1 MTATKLPDEIDV
13 TPTAPV
19 RRRGRRPGRLR
30 TLTRRDKVLIG
41 FMLGVPILIEAAFI
55 WLPALASVALSFT
68 KWTGVGGIH
77 DVSCKSLPSVP
88 GIPQPGCLYG
98 VQNYNQALT
107 NYPDFWPAVE
117 HNVIWLLVFMFIA
130 TPLGML
136 FAVIIDRGIKGSR
149 IYQSILFL
157 PVMLSL
163 ALIGIIWELIY
174 SPNYGLINSV
184 IGRNGNDNLIDWLGN
199 PHLNLWALLV
209 EASWRQAG
217 YVMVLYL
224 AGLKAIDP
232 ALREAA
238 LVDGANARQTFFR
251 VVFPAMRPINI
262 VVMVVTVIES
272 LRAFDLVYITSG
284 GNPLRGLELLSVEVT
299 QNIVG
304 ETQRIGFGSTLG
316 VILLVISL
324 VPISIFLYQAF
335 RREEAHS

>member
-1 MTATKLPDEIDV
+1 MK
-13 TPTAPV
+13 
-19 RRRGRRPGRLR
+19 RRRL
-30 TLTRRDKVLIG
+30 LTRRDVAVVAV
-41 FMLGVPILIEAAFI
+41 MLGIPLLLEAFLI
-55 WLPALASVALSFT
+55 WGPALASVGLSFT
-68 KWTGVGGIH
+68 KWTGVGG
-77 DVSCKSLPSVP
+77 VRLQSCDSLPSAP

-98 VQNYNQALT
+98 VRNYEQAFT
-107 NYPDFWPAVE
+107 TYPDFWPAVR
-117 HNVIWLLVFMFIA
+117 HNIIWLLVFACFA

-136 FAVIIDRGIKGSR
+136 FAVVIDRGIRGSR

-174 SPNYGLINSV
+174 SPNFGLVNSLLHRT
-184 IGRNGNDNLIDWLGN
+184 GDDNLIDWLGD
-199 PHLNLWALLV
+199 PSLNLWALLV

-217 YVMVLYL
+217 YVMILYL
-224 AGLKAIDP
+224 AGLKAVDP

-238 LVDGANARQTFFR
+238 LVDGASAWQTFWR

-284 GNPLRGLELLSVEVT
+284 GNPLKGLELLSVAVT

-324 VPISIFLYQAF
+324 VPITLFLYQAF
-335 RREEAHS
+335 RREEARS

>member
-1 MTATKLPDEIDV
+1 MALVSTEPL
-13 TPTAPV
+13 APAAAAP
-19 RRRGRRPGRLR
+19 RRRRRRLR
-30 TLTRRDKVLIG
+30 HLTRRDKVVAAV
-41 FMLGVPILIEAAFI
+41 MLGIPLLLDLAFI
-55 WLPALASVALSFT
+55 WFPALASVFLSFT
-68 KWTGVGGIH
+68 KWTGVGSIH
-77 DVSCKSLPSVP
+77 LQSCSNFPSAP

-98 VQNYNQALT
+98 VANYKQAFT

-117 HNVIWLLVFMFIA
+117 HNAIWLGVFIVIA

-136 FAVIIDRGIKGSR
+136 FAVILDRGLKGTR
-149 IYQSILFL
+149 FYQSALFL

-174 SPNYGLINSV
+174 SPNFGLINTV
-184 IGRNGNDNLIDWLGN
+184 IHRNHNDNLIDWLGN
-199 PHLNLWALLV
+199 PRLNLWALLV
-209 EASWRQAG
+209 EATWRQAP

-224 AGLKAIDP
+224 AGLKAVDP

-238 LVDGANARQTFFR
+238 VVDGANGWQTFWR
-251 VVFPAMRPINI
+251 VVFPTMRPINI
-262 VVMVVTVIES
+262 VVLVVTVIES
-272 LRAFDLVYITSG
+272 LRAFDLVYITSK
-284 GNPLRGLELLSVEVT
+284 GNPLRGLELLSVAVT

-335 RREEAHS
+335 RREETP

>member
-1 MTATKLPDEIDV
+1 MVA
-13 TPTAPV
+13 TAPPRDLEV
-19 RRRGRRPGRLR
+19 PATAPSRRRRRLR
-30 TLTRRDKVLIG
+30 MLTRRDKLTVAAMI
-41 FMLGVPILIEAAFI
+41 GVPLLLDAAFVWI
-55 WLPALASVALSFT
+55 PALASVFLSFT
-68 KWTGVGGIH
+68 KWTGVGSLH
-77 DVSCKSLPSVP
+77 LKSCSEFPSAP

-98 VQNYNQALT
+98 VQNYKQAVT
-107 NYPDFWPAVE
+107 IYPDFWPAVR
-117 HNVIWLLVFMFIA
+117 HNAIWLLVFILIA

-149 IYQSILFL
+149 IYQSVLYL

-174 SPNYGLINSV
+174 ANNYGLINTV

-232 ALREAA
+232 SLREAS
-238 LVDGANARQTFFR
+238 LVDGANPWQTFWR
-251 VVFPAMRPINI
+251 VVFPTMRPINI
-262 VVMVVTVIES
+262 VVLVVTVIES
-272 LRAFDLVYITSG
+272 LRAFDLVYITSK
-284 GNPLRGLELLSVEVT
+284 GNPLRGLELLSVAVT

-304 ETQRIGFGSTLG
+304 ETQRIGFGSALG

-324 VPISIFLYQAF
+324 VPISVFLYQAF
-335 RREEAHS
+335 RREER

>member
-1 MTATKLPDEIDV
+1 MS
-13 TPTAPV
+13 
-19 RRRGRRPGRLR
+19 
-30 TLTRRDKVLIG
+30 RRDRVTIAL
-41 FMLGVPILIEAAFI
+41 MLGIPLLLEATFI
-55 WLPALASVALSFT
+55 WFPAIATIGLSFT
-68 KWTGVGGIH
+68 KWTGVGSVH
-77 DVSCKSLPSVP
+77 MKACSSTPSVP

-98 VQNYNQALT
+98 VENYHQVFT

-117 HNVIWLLVFMFIA
+117 HNAIWLAVFILVA

-174 SPNYGLINSV
+174 SPNYGLINTI
-184 IGRNGNDNLIDWLGN
+184 IGRNQNSNLIDWLGN

-224 AGLKAIDP
+224 AGLKSVDP

-238 LVDGANARQTFFR
+238 LVDGATGAQTFWR

-262 VVMVVTVIES
+262 VVLVVTVIES

-284 GNPLRGLELLSVEVT
+284 GNPLHGLELLSVAVT

-316 VILLVISL
+316 VVLLVISL

-335 RREEAHS
+335 RREESHE